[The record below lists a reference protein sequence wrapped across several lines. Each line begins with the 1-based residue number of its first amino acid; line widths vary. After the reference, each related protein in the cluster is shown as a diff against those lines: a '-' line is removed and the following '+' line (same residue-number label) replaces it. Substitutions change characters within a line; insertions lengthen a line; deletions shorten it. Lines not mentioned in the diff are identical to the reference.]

1 MAEPLGVTPSD
12 LRGTSKHL
20 EDVST
25 RMKDALASLRENLR
39 AEGSPWVGGKVGEQ
53 FEGDFRAQ
61 LKWVDKSVAIKTDLL
76 DYYSKGLKH
85 AADSFDQ
92 QDQA

>member
-12 LRGTSKHL
+12 LRTTSKHL
-20 EDVST
+20 KDVST

-39 AEGSPWVGGKVGEQ
+39 AEGAPWVGGKVGDQ
-53 FEGDFRAQ
+53 FEGDFLAQ
-61 LKWVDKSVAIKTDLL
+61 LKWVDKSVDVKTSLL

>member
-20 EDVST
+20 KDVST
-25 RMKDALASLRENLR
+25 RMKDALASLRQNLG

-53 FEGDFRAQ
+53 FEGDFLAQ
-61 LKWVDKSVAIKTDLL
+61 LKWVVQSADVKTELL
-76 DYYSKGLKH
+76 DYYSKGLKQ